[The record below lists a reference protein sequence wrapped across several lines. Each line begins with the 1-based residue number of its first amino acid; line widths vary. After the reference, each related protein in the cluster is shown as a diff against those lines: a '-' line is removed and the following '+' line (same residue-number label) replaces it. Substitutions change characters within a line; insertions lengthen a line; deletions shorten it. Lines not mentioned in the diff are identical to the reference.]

1 MESKVI
7 AILKELG
14 ISMGNLGFSYIKEA
28 LLMISQNEANLHS
41 ITAPYGLYGVIAKKN
56 STTPSRVERAMRHAI
71 ESMFL
76 HCNTETLYKY
86 FGNTPDLKSGKLTN
100 KNFIAILAEE
110 LKIGEDTAEHRVIQ
124 TELAE
129 PMFVGLSEIS
139 TAALIEELRR
149 RVK

>member
-7 AILKELG
+7 AILKDLG
-14 ISMGNLGFSYIKEA
+14 IPMGNLGFGYIKEA
-28 LLMISQNEANLHS
+28 LLMISQNETDLKY
-41 ITAPYGLYGVIAKKN
+41 ITASYGLYGAIAKKHGA
-56 STTPSRVERAMRHAI
+56 TPSRVERAMRHAI

-76 HCNTETLYKY
+76 HCNSETLYKY

-100 KNFIAILAEE
+100 KNFIATLAEE
-110 LKIGEDTAEHRVIQ
+110 LKMGSDAAEHKVIQ

-129 PMFVGLSEIS
+129 PMFQDLSEIS
-139 TAALIEELRR
+139 TAALFDELRR

>member
-28 LLMISQNEANLHS
+28 LLMISQNEANLQS

-56 STTPSRVERAMRHAI
+56 NTTPSRVERAMRHAI

-76 HCNTETLYKY
+76 HCNTDTLYKY

-110 LKIGEDTAEHRVIQ
+110 LKMGVETTEHKVIQ
-124 TELAE
+124 TELIE
-129 PMFVGLSEIS
+129 PILPNLSEIS
-139 TAALIEELRR
+139 TVALLEELSR

>member
-14 ISMGNLGFSYIKEA
+14 IPMGNLGFSYIKEA
-28 LLMISQNEANLHS
+28 LLMVSQNETDLKY
-41 ITAPYGLYGVIAKKN
+41 ITASYGLYGAIAKKHGA
-56 STTPSRVERAMRHAI
+56 TPSRVERAMRHAI

-76 HCNTETLYKY
+76 HCNSDTLYKY

-100 KNFIAILAEE
+100 KNFIATLAEE
-110 LKIGEDTAEHRVIQ
+110 LKMDTAEHKAIQ

-129 PMFVGLSEIS
+129 SMFQGLSEIS
-139 TAALIEELRR
+139 TAALFEELRR